1 MLYVLNILLIKTKL
15 CTSYYILQHLLRNY
29 MSNVKVLIIQLY
41 LTLCAPTACMGCS
54 VHEDFPGKNT
64 GVGCHALLQG
74 LVHELSLS
82 ERYHCRISS
91 LRVE

>member
-41 LTLCAPTACMGCS
+41 LTLCDLLDCSPPGSS
-54 VHEDFPGKNT
+54 VHGI
-64 GVGCHALLQG
+64 LQ
-74 LVHELSLS
+74 
-82 ERYHCRISS
+82 ERILKWVAIPFLRGSS
-91 LRVE
+91 